1 LQQHYQR
8 VVYAGRREYLVKQLE
23 GHVEWT
29 MAAPLWRQTGDPA
42 IAQNRMKF
50 RTPTILRF
58 ATDSFM
64 DEFHNL
70 LSTEPQRL
78 NEYVAAPEA
87 WNAPPNEPAPAPQ
100 KSGLALTLV
109 RARNA
114 AIQRLQAR
122 GSRVIGAPA
131 PSSGPGRP
139 RVLKL
144 YQPVHQRYYMV
155 ATSLVCR
162 MLGLPDRKIDAGV
175 QEKASFV
182 MRLLQPRAF
191 ADKIAPDPRDCDE
204 FALVNKQWQRVTNP
218 ETLPDSEEKHALA
231 PATYVEDD
239 SRRRRLLVGLI
250 PVGDRERLLQA
261 VQPNPAGAAPLPPP
275 VDARQMLLKTQ
286 VIGPLKNLEDTADA
300 AVNAIKAPDPTQD
313 PTQVKL
319 TDEQEAAREAS
330 VPNIL
335 RSANDQ
341 IQQVSWYVLL
351 DLARYFETYLNDL
364 WLAIQKGDGS
374 SLNSSLAPI
383 WNRLSGITY
392 SGKTMITALQKTYAA
407 ADLLESVK
415 ITYQT
420 KTKDGSDGT
429 AGWPAF
435 LFPFYT
441 VDAGGKHGLT
451 GLSTSDDRAA
461 LEKQISDTLQALD
474 PAPAKPLPPRVTTQA
489 RANPQGPVWFT
500 VRCVLERPNCNAL
513 TPPLLSEPT
522 AAFQL
527 AAYFDPDAP
536 ARPIRIG
543 MPIDTTPAGL
553 SKFDKNTA
561 FVMSDTLCGQ
571 VSKMSGMSFADLI
584 LSVLPFPFHKGL
596 DGGGGKPCPDG
607 GMVCSFSIP
616 IITIVALILLII
628 FVKLLDI
635 IFFWMPFFQICLP
648 LPKFSAK
655 DS

>member
-1 LQQHYQR
+1 
-8 VVYAGRREYLVKQLE
+8 
-23 GHVEWT
+23 
-29 MAAPLWRQTGDPA
+29 MAAPLWRQTGDPKV
-42 IAQNRMKF
+42 AQNRVQF

-58 ATDSFM
+58 ANDSFM
-64 DEFHNL
+64 DEFHSL

-78 NEYVAAPEA
+78 IEYVAAPEA
-87 WNAPPNEPAPAPQ
+87 WNAPPNEPVPAPQ
-100 KSGLALTLV
+100 KSGLALTLA

-114 AIQRLQAR
+114 AVQRLQAR

-131 PSSGPGRP
+131 SSTDSDGR

-204 FALVNKQWQRVTNP
+204 FALVNKQWQPLQNP
-218 ETLPDSEEKHALA
+218 EALAEGEEKHALS
-231 PATYVEDD
+231 PATYIEDD
-239 SRRRRLLVGLI
+239 LRRRRLLVGLI

-261 VQPNPAGAAPLPPP
+261 VQPNPAGAPPLPAPL
-275 VDARQMLLKTQ
+275 DSRQMLLKTQ
-286 VIGPLKNLEDTADA
+286 VIGPLKSLEDTADA
-300 AVNAIKAPDPTQD
+300 AVNAIKAPDPTHD
-313 PTQVKL
+313 PTAVEL
-319 TDEQEAAREAS
+319 TDEQEAARQAS
-330 VPNIL
+330 IPDIL

-351 DLARYFETYLNDL
+351 DLMRYFKTYLNDL
-364 WLAIQKGDGS
+364 WQAIQNEDGS
-374 SLNSSLAPI
+374 GLNNSLAPI
-383 WNRLSGITY
+383 YQKLSSITY
-392 SGKTMITALQKTYAA
+392 SGMTMAVALKKAYAA

-415 ITYQT
+415 TTYQT
-420 KTKDGSDGT
+420 QTTDGSDGT
-429 AGWPAF
+429 AGWPNF
-435 LFPFYT
+435 LFQFYM
-441 VDAGGKHGLT
+441 VDLGGKHGLT
-451 GLSTSDDRAA
+451 GLSTSDDRKAFEDQIVAA
-461 LEKQISDTLQALD
+461 LQALD
-474 PAPAKPLPPRVTTQA
+474 PTPARPLPPRLVAQA
-489 RANPQGPVWFT
+489 NANPQGPVWFA
-500 VRCVLERPNCNAL
+500 VRCVLERPNCNVL
-513 TPPLLSEPT
+513 TPPLVSEPT

-553 SKFDKNTA
+553 RKFDKNTA

-571 VSKMSGMSFADLI
+571 VSKMGGMSFADLI

-596 DGGGGKPCPDG
+596 DAGGGKPCG
-607 GMVCSFSIP
+607 NGISAGMVCSFSIP

>member
-1 LQQHYQR
+1 M
-8 VVYAGRREYLVKQLE
+8 VKLLE

-29 MAAPLWRQTGDPA
+29 MAAPLWRQTGDPK
-42 IAQNRMKF
+42 IAQNRVQF

-58 ATDSFM
+58 ASDSFM

-70 LSTEPQRL
+70 LNTEPQRL
-78 NEYVAAPEA
+78 REYVAAPEA
-87 WNAPPNEPAPAPQ
+87 WNAPPHEPVPAPQ
-100 KSGLALTLV
+100 KSGLALTLT

-114 AIQRLQAR
+114 AVQRLQSR
-122 GSRVIGAPA
+122 GIRVIGEPA
-131 PSSGPGRP
+131 ASTDSDGR

-162 MLGLPDRKIDAGV
+162 MLGLPDRKIDAGA

-204 FALVNKQWQRVTNP
+204 FALVNKQWQPLHNP
-218 ETLPDSEEKHALA
+218 EALADGEEKHALS
-231 PATYVEDD
+231 PATYIEDD
-239 SRRRRLLVGLI
+239 SRRRRLLVGLV

-261 VQPNPAGAAPLPPP
+261 VQPNPAGADPLPQLM
-275 VDARQMLLKTQ
+275 DARQILLKTQ
-286 VIGPLKNLEDTADA
+286 VICALKNLEDVADRTAA
-300 AVNAIKAPDPTQD
+300 AITPDPKLA
-313 PTQVKL
+313 PL
-319 TDEQEAAREAS
+319 TDDENNVLQNS
-330 VPNIL
+330 IPDTL
-335 RSANDQ
+335 RNGNDQ

-351 DLARYFETYLNDL
+351 DLAHYFETYLNDL
-364 WLAIQKGDGS
+364 WLAIQNGDGS
-374 SLNSSLAPI
+374 SLHSSLVPI
-383 WNRLSGITY
+383 YQKLSSITY
-392 SGKTMITALQKTYAA
+392 SGTTMLMALNQAHAA
-407 ADLLESVK
+407 ADPLERART
-415 ITYQT
+415 TYQSN
-420 KTKDGSDGT
+420 KSDGT
-429 AGWPAF
+429 IWPNF
-435 LFPFYT
+435 LFQFYK
-441 VDAGGKHGLT
+441 VDNSGKHGLT
-451 GLSTSDDRAA
+451 GLSTSDDRKAFENQIVAA
-461 LEKQISDTLQALD
+461 LQALD
-474 PAPAKPLPPRVTTQA
+474 PTPEKPLPPRAVAQA
-489 RANPQGPVWFT
+489 NANPQGPVWFA

-513 TPPLLSEPT
+513 TPPLVSEPT

-553 SKFDKNTA
+553 RKFDKNTA

-571 VSKMSGMSFADLI
+571 VSKMGGMSFADLI

-596 DGGGGKPCPDG
+596 DAGGGKPCGDG
-607 GMVCSFSIP
+607 VSAGMVCSFSIP

-635 IFFWMPFFQICLP
+635 VFFWMPFFQICLP

>member
-1 LQQHYQR
+1 
-8 VVYAGRREYLVKQLE
+8 
-23 GHVEWT
+23 
-29 MAAPLWRQTGDPA
+29 MAAPLWRLTGDPKVT
-42 IAQNRMKF
+42 QNRVKF

-58 ATDSFM
+58 ANDSFM

-78 NEYVAAPEA
+78 SEYVAAPEA
-87 WNAPPNEPAPAPQ
+87 WNAPPNEPVPAPQ
-100 KSGLALTLV
+100 KSGLALTLT

-131 PSSGPGRP
+131 STPDPAGR

-182 MRLLQPRAF
+182 MRLLQPRTI

-204 FALVNKQWQRVTNP
+204 FALVNKQWQPLSNP
-218 ETLPDSEEKHALA
+218 ETLADGEEKHALS
-231 PATYVEDD
+231 PATYIEDD
-239 SRRRRLLVGLI
+239 QRRRRLLVGLI

-261 VQPNPAGAAPLPPP
+261 VQPNPAGANPLPAL

-286 VIGPLKNLEDTADA
+286 VITPLKNLEDAADRAVTATQL
-300 AVNAIKAPDPTQD
+300 DPTRAA
-313 PTQVKL
+313 L
-319 TDEQEAAREAS
+319 TGDEET
-330 VPNIL
+330 L
-335 RSANDQ
+335 RQISIPKIRQSSNDQ

-364 WLAIQKGDGS
+364 WQAIKNNDESGLQDPLKS
-374 SLNSSLAPI
+374 I
-383 WNRLSGITY
+383 WNILTGIVY
-392 SGKTMITALQKTYAA
+392 QGMTMVTALRQAYDSAT
-407 ADLLESVK
+407 LLESVK
-415 ITYQT
+415 TTYQSQT
-420 KTKDGSDGT
+420 ADGRT
-429 AGWPAF
+429 GWPAF
-435 LFPFYT
+435 VFPFYT
-441 VDAGGKHGLT
+441 VKPDPNPTVVSVKQGLA
-451 GLSTSDDRAA
+451 GLSTLPDRTAF
-461 LEKQISDTLQALD
+461 ETQISNAVQAVT
-474 PAPAKPLPPRVTTQA
+474 PTPAKPLPPRLAAQA
-489 RANPQGPVWFT
+489 NANPQGPVWFA

-513 TPPLLSEPT
+513 TPPLVSEPT
-522 AAFQL
+522 VAFQL

-553 SKFDKNTA
+553 RKFDKNTA
-561 FVMSDTLCGQ
+561 FVMSDVLCGQ
-571 VSKMSGMSFADLI
+571 VGKMSGMSFGDLI
-584 LSVLPFPFHKGL
+584 MSVLPFPFHKGL
-596 DGGGGKPCPDG
+596 DSGGGSPCPDG

-635 IFFWMPFFQICLP
+635 VFFWMPFFQICLP

>member
-1 LQQHYQR
+1 M
-8 VVYAGRREYLVKQLE
+8 VKLLE

-29 MAAPLWRQTGDPA
+29 MAAPLWRQTGDPK
-42 IAQNRMKF
+42 IAQNRVQF

-58 ATDSFM
+58 ASDSFM

-70 LSTEPQRL
+70 LNTEPQRL
-78 NEYVAAPEA
+78 SEYVAAPEA
-87 WNAPPNEPAPAPQ
+87 WNAPPHEPVPAPQ
-100 KSGLALTLV
+100 KSGLALTLT

-114 AIQRLQAR
+114 AVQRLQSR
-122 GSRVIGAPA
+122 GIRVIGEPA
-131 PSSGPGRP
+131 ASTDSGGR

-162 MLGLPDRKIDAGV
+162 MLGLPDRKIDAGA

-204 FALVNKQWQRVTNP
+204 FALVNKQWQPLHNP
-218 ETLPDSEEKHALA
+218 ETLADGEEKHALS
-231 PATYVEDD
+231 PATYIEDD
-239 SRRRRLLVGLI
+239 SRRRRLLVGLV

-261 VQPNPAGAAPLPPP
+261 VQPNPAGAPPLPAP

-286 VIGPLKNLEDTADA
+286 VIGPLKTLEDTADSVA
-300 AVNAIKAPDPTQD
+300 NAIKAPDPTHD
-313 PTQVKL
+313 PTAVAL
-319 TDEQEAAREAS
+319 TGEQEAARLAS
-330 VPNIL
+330 VPDML
-335 RSANDQ
+335 RSANNQ

-351 DLARYFETYLNDL
+351 DLMRFFQTYLKDL
-364 WLAIQKGDGS
+364 WQAIQDENGS
-374 SLNSSLAPI
+374 SLNSSFAPI
-383 WNRLSGITY
+383 YQKLSGITY
-392 SGKTMITALQKTYAA
+392 SGMTMVVALKKAFAA
-407 ADLLESVK
+407 SDLLENVK
-415 ITYQT
+415 TTYQT
-420 KTKDGSDGT
+420 HTKDGSDGT
-429 AGWPAF
+429 AGWPNF
-435 LFPFYT
+435 LFQFYT
-441 VDAGGKHGLT
+441 VDIGGKHGLI
-451 GLSTSDDRAA
+451 GLSTSDDRKALEDQIVAA
-461 LEKQISDTLQALD
+461 LALD
-474 PAPAKPLPPRVTTQA
+474 PTPEKPLPPRTAAQA
-489 RANPQGPVWFT
+489 NANPQGPVWFA

-513 TPPLLSEPT
+513 TPPLVSEPT

-553 SKFDKNTA
+553 RKFDKNTA

-571 VSKMSGMSFADLI
+571 VSKMGGMSFADLI

-596 DGGGGKPCPDG
+596 DAGGGKPCGDG
-607 GMVCSFSIP
+607 VSAGMVCSFSIP